1 MPLLKQKW
9 ITRADL
15 KANQDIWYC
24 FGDNLQR
31 IGLGGQAKEMR
42 GEPNALGIATK
53 ASPWEY
59 LDDDLHFLHIAEHY
73 AEVFDV
79 LDTFLAQGDTVVF
92 PEDGFGTGLA
102 DLAVRAPLI
111 NELLCLHLRYIERRA
126 AYWEKHWC
134 KTLTN

>member
-15 KANQDIWYC
+15 QANPTWWYC

-42 GEPNALGIATK
+42 GEPNAFGIPTK
-53 ASPWEY
+53 ASPWLY
-59 LDDDLHFLHIAEHY
+59 LDDNLHFLHIAEEY
-73 AEVFDV
+73 AVLFDTI
-79 LDTFLAQGDTVVF
+79 DTLLAQGDTVVF

-102 DLAVRAPLI
+102 DLATHAPMI
-111 NELLCLHLRYIERRA
+111 NELLCTHLRYIEGRT
-126 AYWEKHWC
+126 AYWKDR
-134 KTLTN
+134 